1 MIRELDDVSL
11 AFSMWEQARQAV
23 RDAEEELLQIRR
35 RRHSAAEL
43 SAVQDEIAELRARTD
58 RLMDEAIAAL
68 RRHNAT
74 SKRRD

>member
-23 RDAEEELLQIRR
+23 REAEEKLLQMRK
-35 RRHSAAEL
+35 RRHTTAEL
-43 SAVQDEIAELRARTD
+43 AAIQEEIVDLRARTD

-74 SKRRD
+74 RKPRP

>member
-23 RDAEEELLQIRR
+23 REAEEKLLQMRK
-35 RRHSAAEL
+35 RRHTAAEL
-43 SAVQDEIAELRARTD
+43 AAIQEEIVDLRARTD

-74 SKRRD
+74 RKPRP

>member
-23 RDAEEELLQIRR
+23 REAEEKLLQMRR
-35 RRHSAAEL
+35 RRHSAADLEGI
-43 SAVQDEIAELRARTD
+43 QEEILHLRARTD

-74 SKRRD
+74 RKPRG

>member
-23 RDAEEELLQIRR
+23 RDAEEKLLQLRQ
-35 RRHSAAEL
+35 RRHTPQEL
-43 SAVQDEIAELRARTD
+43 ATIQDEIVELRARTD

-74 SKRRD
+74 RKRPH

>member
-23 RDAEEELLQIRR
+23 REAEEKLLQLRG
-35 RRHSAAEL
+35 RRHTAAEL
-43 SAVQDEIAELRARTD
+43 AAVQDEIAALRARTD
-58 RLMDEAIAAL
+58 RLMDEAIDAL

-74 SKRRD
+74 RKRPG

>member
-23 RDAEEELLQIRR
+23 REAEDRLLQMRKH
-35 RRHSAAEL
+35 RHTAAEL
-43 SAVQDEIAELRARTD
+43 AGVQEEILHLRARTD

-74 SKRRD
+74 RKPRT

>member
-11 AFSMWEQARQAV
+11 AFSMWEQARKAV
-23 RDAEEELLQIRR
+23 REAEEKLLEIRK
-35 RRHSAAEL
+35 RRHTAAEL
-43 SAVQDEIAELRARTD
+43 AAIQEEIVQLRAKTD

-74 SKRRD
+74 RKRPH

>member
-23 RDAEEELLQIRR
+23 RDAEEKLLQIRN
-35 RRHSAAEL
+35 RRHTAVELAAI
-43 SAVQDEIAELRARTD
+43 QDEIAQLRAKTD

-68 RRHNAT
+68 RRHNA
-74 SKRRD
+74 SRKRPS

>member
-23 RDAEEELLQIRR
+23 REAEEKLLQMRK
-35 RRHSAAEL
+35 RRHTAAEL
-43 SAVQDEIAELRARTD
+43 AAIQEEIVDLRARTD

-74 SKRRD
+74 RKRSG

>member
-23 RDAEEELLQIRR
+23 REAEERLVAIRK
-35 RRHSAAEL
+35 RRHTAAEL
-43 SAVQDEIAELRARTD
+43 EGIQEEILHLRARTD
-58 RLMDEAIAAL
+58 RLMDEAISAL

-74 SKRRD
+74 RKPRA

>member
-1 MIRELDDVSL
+1 MIRELDDVSV

-23 RDAEEELLQIRR
+23 REAEEKLLQMRR
-35 RRHSAAEL
+35 HRHSAADLEGI
-43 SAVQDEIAELRARTD
+43 QEEILHLRARTD

-74 SKRRD
+74 RKPRG

>member
-23 RDAEEELLQIRR
+23 REAEERLLAIRK
-35 RRHSAAEL
+35 RRHTAAEL
-43 SAVQDEIAELRARTD
+43 EGIQEEILHLRARTD
-58 RLMDEAIAAL
+58 RLMDEAISAL

-74 SKRRD
+74 RKPRG

>member
-23 RDAEEELLQIRR
+23 REAEERLLQMRK
-35 RRHSAAEL
+35 RRHSGAEL
-43 SAVQDEIAELRARTD
+43 EGIQEEILHLRARTD

-74 SKRRD
+74 RKPRN

>member
-23 RDAEEELLQIRR
+23 RDAEERLLRLRKRQHTPDEL
-35 RRHSAAEL
+35 AAIQEEI
-43 SAVQDEIAELRARTD
+43 VQLRARTD

-74 SKRRD
+74 RTKRD

>member
-1 MIRELDDVSL
+1 MIRELDDVSV

-23 RDAEEELLQIRR
+23 REAEERLLAIRK
-35 RRHSAAEL
+35 RRHAPAEL
-43 SAVQDEIAELRARTD
+43 EGIQEEILHLRARTD

-74 SKRRD
+74 RKPRG

>member
-23 RDAEEELLQIRR
+23 REAEERLLAIRK
-35 RRHSAAEL
+35 RRHTAAEL
-43 SAVQDEIAELRARTD
+43 EGIQEEILHLRARTD
-58 RLMDEAIAAL
+58 RLMDEAISAL

-74 SKRRD
+74 RKPRA

>member
-23 RDAEEELLQIRR
+23 REAEERLLRLRKRPHTPDEL
-35 RRHSAAEL
+35 AAI
-43 SAVQDEIAELRARTD
+43 QDEIVQLRARTE

-74 SKRRD
+74 RAKRD

>member
-23 RDAEEELLQIRR
+23 REAEERLLLMRK

-43 SAVQDEIAELRARTD
+43 EGIQEEILHLRARTD

-74 SKRRD
+74 RKPRS